1 MSSHSPDVDDE
12 ARARLAEALDRRAD
26 DIARRWEEAAGGGPP
41 ITPGV
46 EEVPPDASAARP
58 VVLTALLERLRRPD
72 DPRRASDLQALL
84 HQWHE
89 AGLVGD
95 EMDPYF
101 EWLREAGV
109 GALTTDARQE
119 GLRAVFER
127 ELGELRLEVSNLE
140 SALLHEER
148 DELHAQL
155 EALFEHVPEPVV
167 VAETTRGRIRTA
179 NAAAAEFT
187 GFPPSRLRTMA
198 LSDLCPGLAGPDLRA
213 FIGELVDR
221 GDARRDDLT
230 LVRHDGTEAGC
241 AVAAHLVNLGGG
253 PAAFCFLRPAG
264 GERLSVA
271 AYREESEAL
280 HTRIETQADEVGRL
294 TTFLENIISAL
305 PIRLLVLDSDLTI
318 IHANP
323 AYYVQRG
330 LAREEVIGR
339 PISDVF
345 TPDLLETAGLRAALL
360 SVLETGERVRWSGY
374 REATPKHGER
384 VLNIRLD
391 PCEGPDGGRNVLV
404 TLEDI
409 TERHTQLYERTI
421 LQQISHALLGELDL
435 PKLLH
440 AILTGMTAGGAIGL
454 GFNRAI
460 LLLVDEDV
468 GVLNAEMAV
477 GPENLEEALAI
488 WQEIAQ
494 DHRTLQDFLADYE
507 HLPPPDERPLK
518 DLVEKL
524 VFPLDDV
531 ECLPMAAVVAH
542 ETVHV
547 VDAEMD
553 PRAPRQLRELLGT
566 DEFVV
571 APLVAREK
579 IIGAAIA
586 DNRFTQQPINQGA
599 IQLLTALANQAA
611 LAIDTATTFR
621 RAKEDAERL
630 DRALRALQE
639 AEEEKLR
646 TAKLAAIGEITA
658 IVAHEIRS
666 PLSAIGGFA
675 RSIAREPDLVKRS
688 ERNANIIVEEVARL
702 ERILGDLLAFSK
714 PSEPEFAMVDLAPVI
729 HSVAENITQAEESN
743 DIELVVDIAPDA
755 PQALVDEKQVRQ
767 ILTNLATNAVQA
779 MPAGGTLTFALRTSE
794 DTVDVLVQDTG
805 EGIPEERL
813 EHIFDAFFTSKPTG
827 TGLGLALC
835 SKLVTQLGAT
845 MDVRSRVGEGTT
857 FVVRFPIP
865 GADAREADDEEA

>member
-1 MSSHSPDVDDE
+1 MTSHDPGVSSGDRE
-12 ARARLAEALDRRAD
+12 RLADALERRAD
-26 DIARRWEEAAGGGPP
+26 DIARRWAESAGGGPP
-41 ITPGV
+41 VTPALEDPPAGSGV
-46 EEVPPDASAARP
+46 ARP
-58 VVLTALLERLRRPD
+58 VVLTALLARLRHPD
-72 DPRRASDLQALL
+72 DTRRGLELQALL
-84 HQWHE
+84 QRWHR

-95 EMDPYF
+95 EANPYF
-101 EWLREAGV
+101 QWLRAAAG
-109 GALTTDARQE
+109 GALSAEADAE
-119 GLRAVFER
+119 GLPEVLER
-127 ELGELRLEVSNLE
+127 ELGELRLEISNLE
-140 SALLHEER
+140 SAVLHEER
-148 DELHAQL
+148 DELHGQL
-155 EALFEHVPEPVV
+155 EALFEHVPEPVL
-167 VAETTRGRIRTA
+167 VAETARGRIRTA
-179 NAAAAEFT
+179 NDAAAEFT
-187 GFPPSRLRTMA
+187 GFPPSRLRTMT
-198 LSDLCPGLAGPDLRA
+198 LSQLCPGLAGAELRA

-221 GDARRDDLT
+221 GGAERAGLR
-230 LVRHDGTEAGC
+230 LVRHDGAEAVC
-241 AVAAHLVNLGGG
+241 DLKAHLVNLGGG

-264 GERLSVA
+264 GTRLSVA
-271 AYREESEAL
+271 AYQEESDAL
-280 HTRIETQADEVGRL
+280 HTRIETHFDEIGHL
-294 TTFLENIISAL
+294 KTFLENIISAL
-305 PIRLLVLDSDLTI
+305 PIRLLVLDSDLNI

-330 LAREEVIGR
+330 LAREEVVGR
-339 PISDVF
+339 HISEVF
-345 TPDLLETAGLRAALL
+345 TQDLLETAGLQAALL
-360 SVLETGERVRWSGY
+360 SVLDTGERVRWSGY

-391 PCEGPDGGRNVLV
+391 PCEGPDAGRNVLI

-454 GFNRAI
+454 GFNRAT
-460 LLLVDEDV
+460 LLLVDEEA

-507 HLPPPDERPLK
+507 HLPPPDERPLRE
-518 DLVEKL
+518 LVEKL

-531 ECLPMAAVVAH
+531 DCLPMAAVVAH

-630 DRALRALQE
+630 DKALRALQE

-675 RSIAREPDLVKRS
+675 RSIAREPELVERS
-688 ERNANIIVEEVARL
+688 RRNANIIVEEVARL
-702 ERILGDLLAFSK
+702 ERILGELLAFSR
-714 PSEPEFAMVDLAPVI
+714 PSEPELAMVDLALII
-729 HSVAENITQAEESN
+729 HSVAENARQAEESA
-743 DIELVVDIAPDA
+743 DIEIVVDVEPDA

-767 ILTNLATNAVQA
+767 ILTNLVTNAMQA
-779 MPAGGTLTFALRTSE
+779 MPASGTLTIALQTS
-794 DTVDVLVQDTG
+794 DNTVDVLVQDTG

-813 EHIFDAFFTSKPTG
+813 DRIFDAFFTSKPTG

-845 MDVRSRVGEGTT
+845 MDVQSRVGEGTT

-865 GADAREADDEEA
+865 GAEAREADDEEA

>member
-1 MSSHSPDVDDE
+1 MNAHSLGADKGVRE
-12 ARARLAEALDRRAD
+12 RLADALEQHAD
-26 DIARRWEEAAGGGPP
+26 DIARSWEEAAGGGPP
-41 ITPGV
+41 ITPGM
-46 EEVPPDASAARP
+46 EQAPPNAAARP
-58 VVLTALLERLRRPD
+58 VVLTALLDRLRRPD
-72 DPRRASDLQALL
+72 DPRRASELQAVVQ
-84 HQWHE
+84 QWHR

-95 EMDPYF
+95 EVDPYF
-101 EWLREAGV
+101 EWLRQAALGCLTGEV
-109 GALTTDARQE
+109 GEE
-119 GLRAVFER
+119 GLEEVFER
-127 ELGELRLEVSNLE
+127 ELGELRLEISNLE
-140 SALLHEER
+140 SAVLHEER
-148 DELHAQL
+148 DELHGQL

-167 VAETTRGRIRTA
+167 VAETTRGRIRGA

-187 GFPPSRLRTMA
+187 GFPLSRLRMMT

-213 FIGELVDR
+213 FTGRLVDEGEAER
-221 GDARRDDLT
+221 EQLE
-230 LVRHDGTEAGC
+230 LIRHDGTVTHC
-241 AVAAHLVNLGGG
+241 ALRARLVNLGGG
-253 PAAFCFLRPAG
+253 PAAFCFLRLAG
-264 GERLSVA
+264 REPLSVA
-271 AYREESEAL
+271 AYEQEAEAL
-280 HTRIETQADEVGRL
+280 HSRIETQADEVGRL

-305 PIRLLVLDSDLTI
+305 PIRLLVLDSELNI

-330 LAREEVIGR
+330 LAREEVVGR
-339 PISDVF
+339 HINEVF
-345 TPDLLETAGLRAALL
+345 TRELLETAGLQAALL

-391 PCEGPDGGRNVLV
+391 PCEGPDGGRNVLI

-460 LLLVDEDV
+460 LLLVEEDA
-468 GVLNAEMAV
+468 GVLKAEMAV

-507 HLPPPDERPLK
+507 HLPPPDERPLRE
-518 DLVEKL
+518 LVEKL
-524 VFPLDDV
+524 VFPLDEVD
-531 ECLPMAAVVAH
+531 CLPMAAVVAH

-553 PRAPRQLRELLGT
+553 PRAPRQLRQLLGT

-630 DRALRALQE
+630 DKALRALQE

-646 TAKLAAIGEITA
+646 TARLAAIGEITA

-675 RSIAREPDLVKRS
+675 RSIAREPELVERS
-688 ERNANIIVEEVARL
+688 KRNANIIVEEVARL
-702 ERILGDLLAFSK
+702 ERILGDLLAFSR
-714 PSEPEFAMVDLAPVI
+714 PSEPDFAMVDLAPII
-729 HSVAENITQAEESN
+729 HSVAENAGQAEESDGIELAV
-743 DIELVVDIAPDA
+743 DIEPDA
-755 PQALVDEKQVRQ
+755 PQVLVDEKQVRQ
-767 ILTNLATNAVQA
+767 ILHNLVTNAVQA
-779 MPAGGTLTFALRTSE
+779 MPGGGTLSIALRTS
-794 DTVDVLVQDTG
+794 DSTVDVLVQDTG

-835 SKLVTQLGAT
+835 QKLVTQLGAT
-845 MDVRSRVGEGTT
+845 MDVESQVGEGTT
-857 FVVRFPIP
+857 FAVRFPIP
-865 GADAREADDEEA
+865 GAVAREAEAV